1 MLSIFIT
8 QTSTKSV
15 SSKTLDNHHYQDDK
29 ELISPRMEPEFLL
42 LRTVSM
48 SDQFTLHPP
57 VRKKN
62 LDHMYIGKYAL

>member
-8 QTSTKSV
+8 PTSTKSV

-29 ELISPRMEPEFLL
+29 ELRSPKMEPEFLL

-48 SDQFTLHPP
+48 SDQSTLHPP

-62 LDHMYIGKYAL
+62 PDHMYIGKYAL